1 MTSAAIDKVSS
12 QIDANKANL
21 IARLAEAVQIPS
33 ISGAAKHRPQVVEMA
48 QWMAKSL
55 ESIGCQNIVFKELGK
70 QNLDGQQISL
80 PPVVFADYRSGS
92 SNDDK
97 KKTILVYGHYD
108 VQPALKSDGWNTEP
122 FELVHD
128 EKTGRLYG
136 RGSTDDKGPIIGWVN
151 VIEAHRQAGVDL
163 PVNLKFVF
171 EGMEESGSVGL
182 DELIAHEHSQG
193 NFFQGVDAA
202 CISDNYWL
210 GTKKP
215 CITHGLRGIA
225 YFKLHISG
233 PGADLHSGLFGGVV
247 HEPMTDLFHIM
258 SRLVTPEGEIL
269 IPGIKDL
276 VAPLTAEERKRYEVM
291 DFTVKD
297 MNDATGSSTTISD
310 EKEKILMARMRNPS
324 LSLHGI
330 EGAFSEPGTKTVIPA
345 KVTGKFS
352 LRLVPDMTP
361 DKVKALVEDYVNSE
375 WKKIGSKN
383 TMRIEAE
390 HGGKPWLAD
399 PNHWNYEAAI
409 RATEKV
415 YGVKPDLTREGG
427 SIPVALTIA
436 DILQKN
442 LLLLP
447 LGRADDGAH
456 STNEKIDVTNYIE
469 GTKLLGAYLHE
480 IAAST

>member
-1 MTSAAIDKVSS
+1 MSTAATIDKISS
-12 QIDANKANL
+12 IIDQNKDAL
-21 IARLAEAVQIPS
+21 IARLAEAVEIPS
-33 ISGAAKHRPQVVEMA
+33 VSGSAKYRPQVVEMA
-48 QWMAKSL
+48 KWMAKSL
-55 ESIGCQNIVFKELGK
+55 ESIGCENIQFKELGNQK
-70 QNLDGQQISL
+70 LDGQDIGL
-80 PPVVFADYRSGS
+80 PPVVFADYKSGGS
-92 SNDDK
+92 G
-97 KKTILVYGHYD
+97 KKTLLIYGHYD
-108 VQPALKSDGWNTEP
+108 VQPANKSDGWNTEP
-122 FELVHD
+122 FKLVHD

-136 RGSTDDKGPIIGWVN
+136 RGSTDDKGPIIGWIN
-151 VIEAHRQAGVDL
+151 TIEAHRQAGIEL
-163 PVNLKFVF
+163 PVNLKFCF

-182 DELIAHEHSQG
+182 DGLIEKEIKDGS
-193 NFFQGVDAA
+193 FFDGVDAA

-215 CITHGLRGIA
+215 CITHGLRGIQ
-225 YFKLHISG
+225 YFKLSISG

-247 HEPMTDLFHIM
+247 HEPMSDLFQIM
-258 SRLVTPEGEIL
+258 SRLVTPAGEIL
-269 IPGIKDL
+269 IPGISDL
-276 VAPLTAEERKRYEVM
+276 VRPLTDEEFNRYQVM

-297 MNDATGSSTTISD
+297 MDDATGSSTTIAD
-310 EKEKILMARMRNPS
+310 DKEKILMARMRYPS

-330 EGAFSEPGTKTVIPA
+330 EGAFSEAGTKTVIPA
-345 KVTGKFS
+345 KVIGKFS

-361 DKVKALVEDYVNSE
+361 DKVVELVEKYVQSE

-383 TMRIEAE
+383 TLKLDAE
-390 HGGKPWLAD
+390 PGGKPWLAD

-409 RATEKV
+409 RATEKI

-436 DILQKN
+436 DILGKN

-456 STNEKIDVTNYIE
+456 STNEKIDILNYIE

-480 IAAST
+480 VAAATS

>member
-1 MTSAAIDKVSS
+1 MTSAAIDKVSAA
-12 QIDANKANL
+12 IDANKDGL
-21 IARLAEAVQIPS
+21 IARLGQAVEIPS
-33 ISGAAKHRPQVVEMA
+33 ISGSVKHRPQVVEMA

-55 ESIGCQNIVFKELGK
+55 KEVGCENVQFKELGK
-70 QNLDGQQISL
+70 QTLDGVEVGL
-80 PPVVFADYRSGS
+80 PPVVFADYKAGEG
-92 SNDDK
+92 

-122 FELVHD
+122 FKLIHD

-136 RGSTDDKGPIIGWVN
+136 RGSTDDKGPVIAWIN
-151 VIEAHRQAGVDL
+151 AIEAHKKAGVEL
-163 PVNLKFVF
+163 PVNLKFCF

-182 DELIAHEHSQG
+182 DELIEQEYKTG
-193 NFFQGVDAA
+193 TFFKGVDAA

-215 CITHGLRGIA
+215 CITHGLRGVA

-247 HEPMTDLFHIM
+247 HEPMTDLFAIM
-258 SRLVTPEGEIL
+258 SKLVTPTGEIL

-276 VAPLTAEERKRYEVM
+276 VAPLTDEEYKRYQVM
-291 DFTVKD
+291 DFTAPD
-297 MNDATGSSTTISD
+297 MHAACGSETTISN
-310 EKEKILMARMRNPS
+310 EKEQILMSRMRYPS

-345 KVTGKFS
+345 KVIGKFS

-361 DKVKALVEDYVNSE
+361 DKVNELVEKYVNSE
-375 WKKIGSKN
+375 FKKLGSKN
-383 TMRIEAE
+383 TLKLEAE

-409 RATEKV
+409 RATEKI
-415 YGVKPDLTREGG
+415 YGTKPDLTREGG

-436 DILQKN
+436 DILQRN

-447 LGRADDGAH
+447 MGRADDGAH
-456 STNEKIDVTNYIE
+456 STNEKIDVSNYIQ
-469 GTKLLGAYLHE
+469 GSKLLGAYLHE
-480 IAAST
+480 VAAATS

>member
-12 QIDANKANL
+12 AIDSNKDGL
-21 IARLAEAVQIPS
+21 IARLAEAIEIPS
-33 ISGAAKHRPQVVEMA
+33 ISGSVKHRPQVVEMA
-48 QWMAKSL
+48 KWMAKSL
-55 ESIGCQNIVFKELGK
+55 EKVGCENITLKELGN
-70 QNLDGQQISL
+70 QTLDGVEVGL
-80 PPVVFADYRSGS
+80 PPVVFADYKAGEG
-92 SNDDK
+92 

-122 FELVHD
+122 FKLVHD

-136 RGSTDDKGPIIGWVN
+136 RGSTDDKGPIIAWIN
-151 VIEAHRQAGVDL
+151 AIEAHHKAGVEL
-163 PVNLKFVF
+163 PVNLKFIF

-182 DELIAHEHSQG
+182 DELIAQEYKTG
-193 NFFQGVDAA
+193 TFLKGVDAA

-215 CITHGLRGIA
+215 CITHGLRGVA

-247 HEPMTDLFHIM
+247 HEPMTDLFSIM
-258 SRLVTPEGEIL
+258 SKLVTPTGEIL
-269 IPGIKDL
+269 IPGIKEL
-276 VAPLTAEERKRYEVM
+276 VAPLTDEEFKRYEVM
-291 DFTVKD
+291 AFTAAD
-297 MNDATGSSTTISD
+297 MHAASGSETTISN
-310 EKEKILMARMRNPS
+310 EKEKILMSRMRYPS

-345 KVTGKFS
+345 KVIGKFS

-361 DKVKALVEDYVNSE
+361 EKVNELVTKFVESE
-375 WKKIGSKN
+375 WKKLNSKN
-383 TMRIEAE
+383 TLHLEPE

-409 RATEKV
+409 KATEKI
-415 YGVKPDLTREGG
+415 YNTKPDLTREGG

-436 DILQKN
+436 DTLQRN

-447 LGRADDGAH
+447 MGRADDGAH
-456 STNEKIDVTNYIE
+456 STNEKIDIDNYIQ
-469 GTKLLGAYLHE
+469 GSKLLGAYLHE
-480 IAAST
+480 VAAATGS